1 MRSFFL
7 FPNIESA
14 INFLL
19 SSLENKSCF
28 NCISKHISQML
39 GNMFYCF
46 RLQKVIECLVLK
58 GPLQLFNPLSPLYR
72 GGSQVFH
79 GDLQEVSLA
88 ICKARNGNQ
97 SFFFFLSKLWKKI
110 ASILQCAQFLTLFT
124 QLYSNIFEMRVF
136 VVKECQI
143 EWQGIF
149 L

>member
-1 MRSFFL
+1 
-7 FPNIESA
+7 
-14 INFLL
+14 
-19 SSLENKSCF
+19 
-28 NCISKHISQML
+28 ML

-79 GDLQEVSLA
+79 SDLQKVSLA

-97 SFFFFLSKLWKKI
+97 SFFFFPFQVVEEKCI
-110 ASILQCAQFLTLFT
+110 HFVVCTI
-124 QLYSNIFEMRVF
+124 SNIVYTVVFKYIWEEPVCGQRVLDCMVGHFSLTQFSLMRLNLPPR
-136 VVKECQI
+136 KQ
-143 EWQGIF
+143 